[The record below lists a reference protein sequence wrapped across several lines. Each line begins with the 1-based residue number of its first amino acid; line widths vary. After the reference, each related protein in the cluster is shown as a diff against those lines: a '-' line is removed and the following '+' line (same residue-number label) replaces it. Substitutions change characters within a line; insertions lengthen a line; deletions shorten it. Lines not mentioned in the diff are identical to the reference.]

1 MMPCRTGL
9 LLKCHWVGEHNKFTF
24 VMGGGDSWLVEI
36 VGQVS
41 GHHQNPPRGYMHL
54 ARLQIFRYIVV
65 LIMYQVVFIGEFKLS
80 TVQLAKNNWVL
91 IIDFLRKWLKD
102 RGSQLLGEDSFF
114 NLRETKRE
122 A

>member
-1 MMPCRTGL
+1 
-9 LLKCHWVGEHNKFTF
+9 
-24 VMGGGDSWLVEI
+24 
-36 VGQVS
+36 
-41 GHHQNPPRGYMHL
+41 MHL

-65 LIMYQVVFIGEFKLS
+65 SIVYQVVFIGEFKLS

-91 IIDFLRKWLKD
+91 IIDFLKKWLKD

>member
-1 MMPCRTGL
+1 
-9 LLKCHWVGEHNKFTF
+9 
-24 VMGGGDSWLVEI
+24 
-36 VGQVS
+36 
-41 GHHQNPPRGYMHL
+41 MHL

-65 LIMYQVVFIGEFKLS
+65 SIVYQVVFIGEFKLS

-91 IIDFLRKWLKD
+91 IIDFLKKWLKD

-114 NLRETKRE
+114 NVRETKRE